1 MEVKINVEK
10 EFERQL
16 RKLTKKYRSIIDD
29 YETFLDELEKDPYQ
43 GANLGRGVR
52 KVRMAIASKGKGKSG
67 GARVIT
73 YNLYQEEDF
82 IVIDL
87 LTIYDKNEISNISD
101 AFITYLLNER
111 KRQIV
116 VLNVVGSSPTCHP
129 TKGKFY

>member
-1 MEVKINVEK
+1 MEVRISVEK

-29 YETFLDELEKDPYQ
+29 YETFLNELEKNPYQ
-43 GANLGRGVR
+43 GSCLGRGVR

-73 YNLYQEEDF
+73 YNLYQEEEV

-101 AFITYLLNER
+101 DFITYLLHEGSVHSTVSR
-111 KRQIV
+111 LLV
-116 VLNVVGSSPTCHP
+116 VNLSL
-129 TKGKFY
+129 

>member
-1 MEVKINVEK
+1 MEVKINIER

-16 RKLTKKYRSIIDD
+16 RKLAKKYRSIIDD

-43 GANLGRGVR
+43 GVNLGRGVR

-73 YNLYQEEDF
+73 YNLYQEEDV

-111 KRQIV
+111 K
-116 VLNVVGSSPTCHP
+116 NV
-129 TKGKFY
+129 

>member
-1 MEVKINVEK
+1 MEVEIRVEA
-10 EFERQL
+10 EFWTQAKRL
-16 RKLTKKYRSIIDD
+16 SKKYHPMKKDLQECKKSLIG
-29 YETFLDELEKDPYQ
+29 DPYQ

-73 YNLYQEEDF
+73 YNLYQEEDV

-111 KRQIV
+111 K
-116 VLNVVGSSPTCHP
+116 NV
-129 TKGKFY
+129 